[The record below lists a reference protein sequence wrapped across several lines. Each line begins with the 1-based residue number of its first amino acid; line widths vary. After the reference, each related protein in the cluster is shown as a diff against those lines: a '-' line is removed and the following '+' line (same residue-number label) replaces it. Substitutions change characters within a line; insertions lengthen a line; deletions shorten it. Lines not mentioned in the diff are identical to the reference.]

1 MSETDFLKLKKH
13 DNVETNTEKF
23 DIENYLNGNWDKI
36 NENAKKTNNQI
47 LQLETEKAKLETEL
61 KEMQKDIYQSSIRGQ
76 ASGEYIHVEDSSGAR
91 CKIGIYGN
99 SEQET
104 RSGKNLFKPLNFT
117 NNGITITYDKDGV
130 GTIKGTS
137 TNTWANISANVVY
150 SYPAGN
156 YVLSIDKP
164 KTFNVHLKGIYIDKE
179 VFEFAIPAGSKTK
192 NVAFKKEVYSM
203 YAFISDFAA
212 GTTLDD
218 TIKIQLEKGSTATDF
233 EQYGVSPSPDYP
245 SEIKTVGSNINLY
258 DKDKKVDNT
267 ALDLNNG
274 LSVGFRDR
282 ATSDYITVKANT
294 NYIFSE
300 NGEELKVNI
309 VEYDENKQFIKGYT
323 GTSFIASSNT
333 KYIRFYFNIVDMEII
348 KLEEGTIATSYS
360 SYGQGSV
367 KLTKCNKNLFDKSN
381 WESGYVGEDG
391 NNASSTT
398 NFRLTK
404 FIKVKPNTQYT
415 ISSNTV
421 MKTLRLHEYNK
432 DKTYIKFTYST
443 DKEKLT
449 IVTSENTKYLRF
461 SGNYNSPSSYT
472 QSVIDG
478 LGIILE
484 EGNIRTAYE
493 EHQEQSYIMPI
504 QQPMRSIG
512 DIRDTFIKKENKW
525 YERHYITRKIF
536 DGTEDWKLYGA
547 NASTYRRFGLAITG
561 DIPKTIKILSDGNKF
576 GKGVCSHFKVDMD
589 YRTTDL
595 IEFIQIGSPS
605 WYIGITDFNSK
616 WADIEILKTYLSNQY
631 NAGTPVYVDYILET
645 PIDIECTEEQS
656 KILDELN
663 NARTYKNVT
672 NITTDSIAILDLDYA
687 KDLETL
693 LNNTQALAVNN
704 ASEGV

>member
-1 MSETDFLKLKKH
+1 MAETSK
-13 DNVETNTEKF
+13 N
-23 DIENYLNGNWDKI
+23 KI
-36 NENAKKTNNQI
+36 YYNDNENSIADVLTDMKKMAESTDEAIEKSKYNDTQIKKDISNMKTEIAAKNNEQDNEI
-47 LQLETEKAKLETEL
+47 LQLQTEKAELEKEL
-61 KEMQKDIYQSSIRGQ
+61 KEMQEDYYQTSIRGQ

-91 CKIGIYGN
+91 CKIGISGN

-104 RSGKNLFKPLNFT
+104 REGYNLANYKNSATKSDVNFEIGDIESGKTYTLYLNFQGKLSFNLKYGVNGSNIATSYGITGKYIKTFEASESNVLYMNGFSTT
-117 NNGITITYDKDGV
+117 NYNGISEIMLLEGTYTKD
-130 GTIKGTS
+130 
-137 TNTWANISANVVY
+137 NLPVY
-150 SYPAGN
+150 EA
-156 YVLSIDKP
+156 
-164 KTFNVHLKGIYIDKE
+164 
-179 VFEFAIPAGSKTK
+179 
-192 NVAFKKEVYSM
+192 
-203 YAFISDFAA
+203 
-212 GTTLDD
+212 
-218 TIKIQLEKGSTATDF
+218 
-233 EQYGVSPSPDYP
+233 YGVSPSPDYP

-274 LSVGFRDR
+274 LSIGFRDR

-360 SYGQGSV
+360 KYGQGSV

-484 EGNIRTAYE
+484 EGNIRTSYE
-493 EHQEQSYIMPI
+493 EHQEQSYIMPV
-504 QQPMRSIG
+504 QQEMLEDDYFDWDNEEEVHVWG
-512 DIRDTFIKKENKW
+512 KK
-525 YERHYITRKIF
+525 IL
-536 DGTEDWKLYGA
+536 DGTENWAYEKFTYADGEKNNFYLKIDDAMSNGKVYS
-547 NASTYRRFGLAITG
+547 NAFVQRPTLADNYSMFISARKNLNLRYQEKSSSTE
-561 DIPKTIKILSDGNKF
+561 
-576 GKGVCSHFKVDMD
+576 FKA
-589 YRTTDL
+589 Y
-595 IEFIQIGSPS
+595 
-605 WYIGITDFNSK
+605 
-616 WADIEILKTYLSNQY
+616 LKSQY
-631 NAGTPVYVDYILET
+631 DAGTPVVVYYQLAT
-645 PIDIECTEEQS
+645 PKKLKFTNEQ
-656 KILDELN
+656 KAVVKELN

-672 NITTDSIAILDLDYA
+672 NITTDSKAILSLDYA